1 MILDN
6 PFFFTLVLGFVGLK
20 GQFLLQQEVSLE
32 GNNLIGRK
40 PSFTS

>member
-6 PFFFTLVLGFVGLK
+6 PHFFTLVLGFVGLK
-20 GQFLLQQEVSLE
+20 GQFLLQQVSLE